1 MVTGISDKSVIID
14 SLNKY
19 ADDYITKPFAGQ
31 ELLVR
36 IRRVLRRMQDFNYTS
51 NDSIH
56 IDDNLLINFAKQEAI
71 IAEKS
76 VQLTPTETQLL
87 YILVH
92 NANYIITSTLL
103 LNRVW
108 PLEEATEDRLHVHI
122 HRLRDKIEK
131 NPENPKY
138 IISERGLGYKFVK

>member
-1 MVTGISDKSVIID
+1 MIGI
-14 SLNKY
+14 
-19 ADDYITKPFAGQ
+19 
-31 ELLVR
+31 
-36 IRRVLRRMQDFNYTS
+36 
-51 NDSIH
+51 
-56 IDDNLLINFAKQEAI
+56 
-71 IAEKS
+71 
-76 VQLTPTETQLL
+76 TPTETQLL

-122 HRLRDKIEK
+122 HRLRDKIEQ